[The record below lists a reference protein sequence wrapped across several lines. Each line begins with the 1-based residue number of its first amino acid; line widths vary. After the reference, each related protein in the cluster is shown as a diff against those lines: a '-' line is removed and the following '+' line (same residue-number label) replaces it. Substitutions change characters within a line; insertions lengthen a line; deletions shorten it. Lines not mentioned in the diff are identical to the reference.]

1 MPVTN
6 LLFKNLLFYFLSSLF
21 KLDRVLYDS
30 ISRFTNIRIRSKHPI
45 CAIFVDNRIS
55 ISLLL
60 LAFIYS
66 LLLPGAALLLVPIWM
81 AQITYQ
87 RFRFFI
93 FRATVPAMIWLLTDI
108 AIVLFTFLSNTLLFL
123 LNLLFFK
130 MRVQSLS
137 DFSLLIYQSFFLIL
151 QLTKLVLKDLICTLY
166 LIDLFLSMSRL
177 SIQTIYLLEM
187 LIYLSIKVKC
197 FRHDA
202 HVNSN

>member
-6 LLFKNLLFYFLSSLF
+6 LFFKNLLFYFLSSLF

-45 CAIFVDNRIS
+45 CAIFVYNRIS

-87 RFRFFI
+87 RFSFFV
-93 FRATVPAMIWLLTDI
+93 FRATVPAMIWLLADI
-108 AIVLFTFLSNTLLFL
+108 AIVLFTFLSNTLLFW

-166 LIDLFLSMSRL
+166 LIDLFFSMSRL

>member
-30 ISRFTNIRIRSKHPI
+30 ISWFTNIRIRSKHPI
-45 CAIFVDNRIS
+45 CAIVVYNRIS

-87 RFRFFI
+87 RFSFFV

-108 AIVLFTFLSNTLLFL
+108 AIVLFTFLSNTLLFW

>member
-45 CAIFVDNRIS
+45 CAIFVYNRIS

-87 RFRFFI
+87 RFSFFV

>member
-21 KLDRVLYDS
+21 KLYRVLYDS

-45 CAIFVDNRIS
+45 CAIFVYNRIS

-87 RFRFFI
+87 RFSFFV

-108 AIVLFTFLSNTLLFL
+108 AIVLFTFLSNTLLFW
-123 LNLLFFK
+123 LNWLFFK